1 MITVVELQTT
11 NGVTAVLTEV
21 FQDRN
26 LAEQKYHQTLAYAS
40 VSSVDVHAVGMLDE
54 FCQVIKNEVYF
65 HNQNT
70 VAE

>member
-1 MITVVELQTT
+1 MFIVVELQTT
-11 NGVTAVLTEV
+11 NGVTSILSNVY
-21 FQDRN
+21 QDRN

-65 HNQNT
+65 HNQT
-70 VAE
+70 PIEE